1 MTRLCEP
8 AYSLELP
15 GTWEP
20 VESEDPGALVY
31 REVDGPGILTLMLLR
46 VRPMFSIADRA
57 RLLSDYTSH
66 RQKYESAHAV
76 ALEQSDP
83 VFERHDEFFE
93 ASWRGW
99 DPAADRQHEH
109 RAILVDNLLA
119 DFCFESSL
127 LDDGSFDELAK
138 GVLSTA
144 TVSPVHDSERS

>member
-1 MTRLCEP
+1 MTRLSEP

-31 REVDGPGILTLMLLR
+31 RETDGPGLLTLMLLR

-66 RQKYESAHAV
+66 RQKYERAHAV

-83 VFERHDEFFE
+83 VFQHHDEFFE

-99 DPAADRQHEH
+99 DPAADRQHQH
-109 RAILVDNLLA
+109 RAILVDDLLA

-127 LDDGSFDELAK
+127 SDNDSFEELAQS
-138 GVLSTA
+138 VLSTA
-144 TVSPVHDSERS
+144 TVSPLHEDESS

>member
-8 AYSLELP
+8 PFSLELP
-15 GTWEP
+15 GDWES

-31 REVDGPGILTLMLLR
+31 RETDGPGLLTLMLLR

-66 RQKYESAHAV
+66 RQKYEAAHAV

-83 VFERHDEFFE
+83 VFQHHDESFE
-93 ASWRGW
+93 ASWRGR
-99 DPAADRQHEH
+99 DPAADRQHRH
-109 RAILVDNLLA
+109 RAILVDDLLA

-127 LDDGSFDELAK
+127 SDDGSFDELAES
-138 GVLSTA
+138 VLSTA
-144 TVSPVHDSERS
+144 TVSPHHDDQGS